1 MATIKDVAKKAG
13 TSIATVSNYLNKT
26 KPVGKKRTQNIRKAI
41 EELNYIPNLSAKSL
55 KSNQYNDIGVILPN
69 FDDSYYVQIFQGIDL
84 AFQNTDYY
92 LNLAFTY
99 DIPELEIKI
108 VDGFVKK
115 QIRGL
120 IMITCQ
126 PDKWEY
132 YYKQFY
138 SVNKSI
144 VLIDRQIN
152 NLDVNFVSFDYY
164 TAVKNITLHLLQQS
178 YRDIY
183 LFTGPAIFH
192 CESECVN
199 GFTQAFAD
207 LSLSV
212 DNSHIIQT
220 LLNKEDAFRNTLV
233 LLKKHTPE
241 IIVTTS
247 ESCSKGVIEGLI
259 LLGKTLQD
267 IPIITLGEDH
277 WNRFTHSCASHS
289 VTRPAI
295 NIGSQA
301 ARIMMEQ
308 IKSPKTY
315 ESKSVVMEGSDNN
328 RAIQVTRT
336 ANKNIKTKIGRTKIR
351 VLLLETA
358 QSSALLGLLPNFEN
372 ETGVRVEYKMLPNQ
386 YYINHILEE
395 HADDEQNRPDVY
407 MFDIPWLYHLASS
420 GVLAD
425 ISRFIQNPN
434 FDKSIYFDN
443 CLKYFSEYNG
453 NYYGLPFMYAPQILY
468 YRKDLFTNPKISAEY
483 EKLYHLKLR
492 NPQTWTEFNAIAEYF
507 TVYCSAIEY
516 GTSIPASYSEYLMP
530 EIYMRLWSYGG
541 NIISDNKVVFDS
553 PKTLKAFTNLKNTFK
568 YAKPDYMQANDIS
581 IVEAF
586 LRGDTAMLI
595 SFPSFLA
602 DIIDL
607 RASGMKG
614 NISYEHIPGKTPCL
628 GGWSMG
634 VSGRSKQK
642 KDAFSFVQWACTK
655 QIGNYLPLLGGYP
668 AIQNVY
674 TNDELIQLYP
684 WLPLCL
690 SAYKY
695 TKPIIP
701 PVLGSKAAVPQSE
714 LEYIICKWF
723 YEVLEDKI
731 KITTAITN
739 AHKELEQLLKSQG
752 ITTAKKF

>member
-1 MATIKDVAKKAG
+1 MVT
-13 TSIATVSNYLNKT
+13 
-26 KPVGKKRTQNIRKAI
+26 
-41 EELNYIPNLSAKSL
+41 
-55 KSNQYNDIGVILPN
+55 
-69 FDDSYYVQIFQGIDL
+69 
-84 AFQNTDYY
+84 
-92 LNLAFTY
+92 
-99 DIPELEIKI
+99 
-108 VDGFVKK
+108 
-115 QIRGL
+115 
-120 IMITCQ
+120 
-126 PDKWEY
+126 
-132 YYKQFY
+132 
-138 SVNKSI
+138 
-144 VLIDRQIN
+144 
-152 NLDVNFVSFDYY
+152 LD
-164 TAVKNITLHLLQQS
+164 LLQQG
-178 YRDIY
+178 YKDIY
-183 LFTGPAIFH
+183 LFTGPVIFH

-199 GFTQAFAD
+199 GFIKAFVD
-207 LSLSV
+207 FSLSV

-233 LLKKHTPE
+233 LLKKHMPE
-241 IIVTTS
+241 IIITTS

-259 LLGKTLQD
+259 LLGKTLRD

-277 WNRFTHSCASHS
+277 WNRFTHSSATHS
-289 VTRPAI
+289 VTRPAM

-301 ARIMMEQ
+301 AQIMMEH

-315 ESKSVVMEGSDNN
+315 ESKPVIMEGTNN
-328 RAIQVTRT
+328 RIIQVKRP
-336 ANKNIKTKIGRTKIR
+336 AGKGEQKSSKKSRKIS

-372 ETGVRVEYKMLPNQ
+372 ETDIRVEYKMLPNQ
-386 YYINHILEE
+386 YYIRHLLEE
-395 HADDEQNRPDVY
+395 HASQNEQNRSDVY
-407 MFDIPWLYHLASS
+407 MFDIPWLYYLASS
-420 GVLAD
+420 GVLAN
-425 ISRFIQNPN
+425 ISGFIQNPG

-443 CLKYFSEYNG
+443 CLEYFSKYDG

-468 YRKDLFTNPKISAEY
+468 YRKDLFTNQKISAEY

-492 NPQTWTEFNAIAEYF
+492 SPQTWTEFNAIAEYF
-507 TVYCSAIEY
+507 TVYCDAIEY
-516 GTSIPASYSEYLMP
+516 GTSVPASYSEYLMP

-541 NIISDNKVVFDS
+541 SIINNNKVVFDS
-553 PKTLKAFTNLKNTFK
+553 PKTLKAFINLKNTFK

-581 IVEAF
+581 IVEDF

-634 VSGRSKQK
+634 VSERSDKKQ
-642 KDAFSFVQWACTK
+642 DGFSFVQWACTK

-668 AIQNVY
+668 AIQNIY
-674 TNDELIQLYP
+674 TNDELVQLYP
-684 WLPLCL
+684 WLPLCF

-701 PVLGSKAAVPQSE
+701 PVLGPKATVPQSE

-723 YEVLEDKI
+723 YEVLEDRI
-731 KITTAITN
+731 KVAAAITN
-739 AHKELEQLLKSQG
+739 AHKELEYFLQNWK
-752 ITTAKKF
+752 